1 MAEARRPRRGLAFG
15 LLLGVVMV
23 WGCTFALV
31 KGAIAD
37 ASPLL
42 FNLVRFTLAAA
53 VLVAVGWKRLRGVSG
68 ASLRGGVVAG
78 SLLAAGYELQTAG
91 LARTTAVH
99 SAFITGLV
107 VVFVPLLSLVPQL
120 RSPGQAR
127 PRGRSLAGAAAA
139 FVGLFLI
146 TTPGGVT
153 MGSLAGSVGVGDLLT
168 LGCALAFAGHLLS
181 LSRLAALPAA
191 ELVPLQIVACAV
203 VMLVCLPMGGPATLH
218 ATPRLA
224 VALAITSLLATAGAF
239 WVQTWAQQHL
249 PATTTAMILTMEP
262 VFALAFAM
270 LFFGERLGLR
280 SSAGAGLI
288 LTGIAVTEL
297 LSPTTPASFEAS

>member
-1 MAEARRPRRGLAFG
+1 MAEAAGARRGLAFV

-23 WGCTFALV
+23 WGGTFTLV
-31 KGAIAD
+31 KGALAD
-37 ASPLL
+37 ASPLM
-42 FNLVRFTLAAA
+42 FNLLRFTLAAV
-53 VLVAVGWKRLRGVSG
+53 VLVAVGWKRLRGVSR
-68 ASLRGGVVAG
+68 ASLRSGTVAG

-91 LARTTAVH
+91 LARTTSIH

-107 VVFVPLLSLVPQL
+107 VVFVPLLSLAPQL
-120 RSPGQAR
+120 RAPGQAR
-127 PRGRSLAGAAAA
+127 PQWRSLVGAATA
-139 FVGLFLI
+139 FAGLFLI
-146 TTPGGVT
+146 TTPTGVT
-153 MGSLAGSVGVGDLLT
+153 IGSLTGSVGVGDLLT

-203 VMLVCLPMGGPATLH
+203 VMLVCLPMGGPVTLH
-218 ATPRLA
+218 ATPRLV

-249 PATTTAMILTMEP
+249 PATTTAMVLTMEP
-262 VFALAFAM
+262 VFALAFSM

-280 SSAGAGLI
+280 SGAGAGLI
-288 LTGIAVTEL
+288 LVGIAVTEL
-297 LSPTTPASFEAS
+297 LSPTTPGTFEPS

>member
-120 RSPGQAR
+120 RAPGQAR

-153 MGSLAGSVGVGDLLT
+153 MDSLAGSVGVGDLLT

-203 VMLVCLPMGGPATLH
+203 VMLVCLPLGGPVTLH